1 MKKKLFDEFQEI
13 SAKAWKQK
21 IQYDL
26 KGGDYNNTLVWESPE
41 GIKVKPFYHLDDL
54 LSSDQNIPHRPNPWK
69 IAQEIF
75 VAHATKSNNKAI
87 NALRRGAESLIFTI
101 SSEHINIEE
110 LLANIDLN
118 VVNLHFHFQFL
129 NTAYIKKL
137 LKYLEG
143 YKATTY
149 LHIDTIGHLA
159 RTGNWFY
166 KKSQDQDTLNEILNS
181 AKDQE
186 NRNVLSVDVALYQN
200 AGANSVQQ
208 LAYAMAHV
216 NEYINLFG
224 PSVVQCPVFKLSV
237 GGNYFFEIAKIRALR
252 KLWTVL
258 ASEYDMS
265 SDCHIIATPS
275 KRNKTLYAY
284 NINMLR
290 TTSECMT
297 AILGGADTVCNLP
310 YDSIY
315 HKDNEFGE
323 RIARNQLV
331 LLKNE
336 SYFDRVENPA
346 EGSYYIEALT
356 EEIAKK
362 ALQLFKNIESQGGFV
377 QQLKSHTIQKKIRE
391 SAQKEQQNFDTAK
404 EILVGTNAYENSEDW
419 MKDDLEIYPFV
430 KKNIRKTLVVPIIES
445 RLSENIE
452 RKRLKDEGWNGS

>member
-1 MKKKLFDEFQEI
+1 MKEKLFGEFQEV
-13 SAKAWKQK
+13 SVKAWKQK

-26 KGGDYNNTLVWESPE
+26 KGADYNDKLVWESPE

-54 LSSDQNIPHRPNPWK
+54 HSIDQNIPCRPTSWK

-75 VAHATKSNNKAI
+75 IAHATKSNKKAL
-87 NALRRGAESLIFTI
+87 NALQRGAESLIFTI
-101 SSEHINIEE
+101 PSEHTDFEK
-110 LLANIDLN
+110 LLANIDLD
-118 VVNLHFHFQFL
+118 VVNLHFNFQFL
-129 NTAYIKKL
+129 STPYIKKL
-137 LKYLEG
+137 LKFLEG
-143 YKATTY
+143 YTSNSY
-149 LHIDTIGHLA
+149 LHLDTLGHLA
-159 RTGNWFY
+159 RTGNWY
-166 KKSQDQDTLNEILNS
+166 SQEDKDTLSEILNS

-186 NRNVLSVDVALYQN
+186 NRNVLSVDLALYQN
-200 AGANSVQQ
+200 AGANIVQQ
-208 LAYAMAHV
+208 LAYALAHV
-216 NEYINLFG
+216 NEYLNVYG
-224 PSVVQCPVFKLSV
+224 PSVVQCPVFKISV

-252 KLWTVL
+252 KLWTIL
-258 ASEYDMS
+258 ATEYDIS

-290 TTSECMT
+290 TTSECMA

-310 YDSIY
+310 YDAIY

-336 SYFDRVENPA
+336 SYFDKIDNPA

-362 ALQLFKNIESQGGFV
+362 TLQLFKNIEGQGGFV
-377 QQLKSHTIQKKIRE
+377 KQLQSHTIQKKIRE
-391 SAQKEQQNFDTAK
+391 SAQKEQQHFDTAK
-404 EILVGTNAYENSEDW
+404 EILVGTNAYESSEDW
-419 MKDDLEIYPFV
+419 MKDNLEIYPFV
-430 KKNIRKTLVVPIIES
+430 KRNARKTLVEPIIES

-452 RKRLKDEGWNGS
+452 RKRLKDEGWIGN